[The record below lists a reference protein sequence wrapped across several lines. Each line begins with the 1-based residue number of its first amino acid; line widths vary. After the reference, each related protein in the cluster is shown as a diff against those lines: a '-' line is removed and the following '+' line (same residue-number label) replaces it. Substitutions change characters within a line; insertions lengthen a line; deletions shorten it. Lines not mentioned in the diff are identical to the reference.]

1 MAIIAIIIVAFLIN
15 FLLDKI
21 YAKLWKKELE
31 ADVQFQKEPS
41 MEGQEAY
48 LTETIS
54 NRKWLFLPVLQVGFQ
69 LHRNLLFADGE
80 NASVSD
86 QSYKRDIFSV
96 GSYQKITRTIPF
108 YCSKR
113 GYYEL
118 KNIELVTRDLLLTGK
133 YYETLPK
140 WDQLYVY
147 PRLIDDQRLDISF
160 QKIMGS
166 VLSKRNLYEDPF
178 EFRGIREYQPTDP
191 MNKINWKASARS
203 DQWMVNLYG
212 STSAQ
217 EVIILLDVEDETIWK
232 YDEIHEEGIRLAAS
246 FASRC
251 VENGI
256 PVGVLTNGRDVLTKE
271 VFQLEVGSG
280 KQQISHL
287 NEGLSRLDLTQVPE
301 PMENILEKERE
312 NLESTQKTYVMIS
325 KNQRMTCYEEFL
337 ELLNQGTNG
346 IWISTLYD
354 DMEQTLPKNG
364 NVPLIYW
371 EVEK

>member
-1 MAIIAIIIVAFLIN
+1 MAIIAIIIVAFLVHV
-15 FLLDKI
+15 FLNKI
-21 YAKLWKKELE
+21 YAKLWKKDLE

-41 MEGQEAY
+41 MEGEKGY

-54 NRKWLFLPVLQVGFQ
+54 NRKWMFLPILQVGFQ

-133 YYETLPK
+133 HYETLQK

-147 PRLIDDQRLDISF
+147 PRLLNDKRLDISF

-166 VLSKRNLYEDPF
+166 ILAKRNLYEDPF
-178 EFRGIREYQPTDP
+178 EFRGIREYQPMDP

-217 EVIILLDVEDETIWK
+217 EVMILLDVEDETIWK

-246 FASRC
+246 YASRC

-271 VFQLEVGSG
+271 IFQLAVGSG
-280 KQQISHL
+280 KQQVRL
-287 NEGLSRLDLTQVPE
+287 VNEGLSRLDLTQAPE
-301 PMENILEKERE
+301 PMEHILEKERQ
-312 NLESTQKTYVMIS
+312 NLESTQKTYIMIS
-325 KNQRMTCYEEFL
+325 KNQRVSCYELFL
-337 ELLNQGTNG
+337 ELLHQGTNG
-346 IWISTLYD
+346 IWISTLYN
-354 DMEQTLPKNG
+354 DMELTLPQNG
-364 NVPLIYW
+364 NLPLIYW